1 MKLFGFN
8 ITREKASQFALVKTE
23 NSTPQSGE
31 KNFNGAIKSLYKS
44 TTAASCVNVWTMTL
58 NEAPIKVREGE
69 QLNDLHPLAQLFKKP
84 NSYQSQ
90 SLLFQVV
97 SLYACLGGNAY
108 LHKVRNQL
116 GQVVELHV
124 YSDAQV
130 QPITDGTE
138 YIAGYLYN
146 FNNVKQS
153 IPKTDIVHLR
163 SHIPNPEKTYLGL
176 SPFALIGLS
185 TEAEYA
191 LRNMVTTTLQNGGV
205 PTTVFKY
212 SGQGTLG
219 EESVKQ
225 LKTQWRERRR
235 ESGKESIALLPTN
248 IDVLTHAQD
257 FSSLNVGE
265 LWTKSDVE
273 ICAAF
278 NVPVVVAQSYAGLQN
293 STYNN
298 VKEGYKQWT
307 QQTRIPL
314 WNLWEE
320 QIQLSFNNE
329 FPDID
334 VEFDL
339 SQVQALQPD
348 PNELSNQILAQV
360 TAGILTPTEARAQL
374 GYGEPE
380 TKGVAG
386 RVSELSPLVA
396 SAVLKTLTINEQRD
410 MVGLPPID
418 GGDVIPSTQAQTL
431 SEEET
436 NEIIERSKVKSADVW
451 TEQKKVD
458 TWNEYEAE
466 REKAEKEIAKG
477 FAKVAR
483 ELEETY
489 LKRYS
494 EKDFDFNDWA
504 KKFLLATEKGRTDL
518 IGFVIEKAIE
528 QAGTADSLGETDKD
542 NIFRESVTESAS
554 KIVDGVD
561 KIKDELTELLQKNA
575 GRTASELTELI
586 KAKFNTVSNSRAQLI
601 ARTTTTS
608 SVSGAQTKTWQTMNK
623 KITDPKKK
631 IVRVWLSSRDKNTRS
646 AHLNLDG
653 TPENEQGKF
662 NVGGEITDR
671 PAGEGLSAKN
681 ACNCR
686 CILIPRR
693 AGSI

>member
-8 ITREKASQFALVKTE
+8 ITREKDSQFALVKTE
-23 NSTPQSGE
+23 NSAPVSGE
-31 KNFNGAIKSLYKS
+31 KSFNGAIKSLYKS

-90 SLLFQVV
+90 SLLFQIV

-108 LHKVRNQL
+108 IHKVRNQL

-124 YSDAQV
+124 YSDAQI
-130 QPITDGTE
+130 QPITDASE

-146 FNNVKQS
+146 FNNVKVT
-153 IPKTDIVHLR
+153 IPKADIVHLR

-191 LRNMVTTTLQNGGV
+191 LRSMVTTTLQNGGV

-212 SGQGTLG
+212 SGAAPLG
-219 EESVKQ
+219 EETVKQ
-225 LKTQWRERRR
+225 IKKQWVERKRQ
-235 ESGKESIALLPTN
+235 SGKEAIALLPLD

-257 FSSLNVGE
+257 FSKMDIGE
-265 LWTKSDVE
+265 LWTKTDVE

-334 VEFDL
+334 VEFDI

-348 PNELSNQILAQV
+348 PNELYTQTV
-360 TAGILTPTEARAQL
+360 TAWEKGIIKKNEARQAL
-374 GYGEPE
+374 GYE
-380 TKGVAG
+380 TDIDGDVYFNQ
-386 RVSELSPLVA
+386 PT
-396 SAVLKTLTINEQRD
+396 AVLSISKT
-410 MVGLPPID
+410 
-418 GGDVIPSTQAQTL
+418 
-431 SEEET
+431 
-436 NEIIERSKVKSADVW
+436 KSADVW

-458 TWNEYEAE
+458 TWNEYEVE
-466 REKAEKEIAKG
+466 REKAEKDIAKG

-494 EKDFDFNDWA
+494 EKDFDFNDWV
-504 KKFLLATEKGRTDL
+504 KKFLLATEKARKVL
-518 IGFVIEKAIE
+518 IGFVIDKAIE
-528 QAGTADSLGETDKD
+528 QAGTADSLGDTDKD
-542 NIFRESVTESAS
+542 NIFREGVTESAN
-554 KIVDGVD
+554 KISQSVGT
-561 KIKDELTELLQKNA
+561 IKDELTELLQKNA
-575 GRTASELTELI
+575 GRSASELSELI
-586 KAKFNTVSNSRAQLI
+586 KAKFDTISESRANMI
-601 ARTTTTS
+601 ARTTVTS
-608 SVSGAQTKTWQTMNK
+608 STSHAQTKTWQEMNK
-623 KITDPKKK
+623 KIKDPKKK
-631 IVRVWLSSRDKNTRS
+631 IVRVWMTKRDGKVRES
-646 AHLNLDG
+646 HAALDG
-653 TPENEQGKF
+653 VPEDENGKF

-681 ACNCR
+681 AVECR
-686 CILIPRR
+686 CYLIPRR
-693 AGSI
+693 AGDI